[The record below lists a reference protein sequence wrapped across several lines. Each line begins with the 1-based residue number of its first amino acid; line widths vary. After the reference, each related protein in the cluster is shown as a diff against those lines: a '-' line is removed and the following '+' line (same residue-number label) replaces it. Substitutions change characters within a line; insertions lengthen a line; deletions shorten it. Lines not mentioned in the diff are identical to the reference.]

1 MYRHQGQWRSQ
12 FPCYNIVTIP
22 IWMLEFIHENLS
34 KASPQWTCLTSSPP
48 YNLKSYP
55 LWMVKFS
62 RHITSCKV
70 QGWTAVILV
79 EMVQDILAKCMCFW
93 KTKFETQIK
102 WTIFLKKMNKQAK
115 YHEINQM
122 SVKKRKGVT
131 FCLEHPP
138 AWEVVC
144 SWEVL
149 SYEQRGSMRWAM
161 RGNLWV
167 VSHCKMLHKI
177 NK

>member
-62 RHITSCKV
+62 RHITACKV

-102 WTIFLKKMNKQAK
+102 WTIFFKENEQTSQISWNKSNECEKK
-115 YHEINQM
+115 
-122 SVKKRKGVT
+122 KGGNLLPGT
-131 FCLEHPP
+131 SPCM
-138 AWEVVC
+138 
-144 SWEVL
+144 
-149 SYEQRGSMRWAM
+149 RGSVFMGSAILWAE
-161 RGNLWV
+161 RQYA
-167 VSHCKMLHKI
+167 VSNERKLVSGVAL
-177 NK
+177 